1 MIDHHP
7 AAVRTGH
14 ALPAQAQASSASRD
28 LTLAELSS
36 RVLASL
42 PRSDQRRKGLQYLD
56 GLLTVQGRKSIRNI
70 AKLLGTQASEQNLH
84 HFICDSTWDWVPIR
98 RALAEAVDD
107 ALPTRAWV
115 VRPMTIPKAGQNS
128 VGVGQH
134 FSPALGQTLNAQR
147 AVGVWAASE
156 SASVPVNWRLY
167 LPSSWHTDDAR
178 RSQAA
183 VPEGAS
189 AESLHGCAVEA
200 SRETQLGWGL
210 PVRPVVYDLDDA
222 PEPFLETLATSHAPL
237 MARVGE
243 DTLLTVVDRV
253 MGGREQSPFP
263 AHRIMAMA
271 RNMRRPVP
279 HGRPLPGRVRATP
292 LAAAVRVELP
302 AHPRGSG
309 HRQLVLLGTGDY
321 GSRWPAELW
330 LSNLTTVPMEYLARL
345 RQLTARAARDAA
357 VVADRV
363 GIRDFTGRSFTGWHR
378 HVTLASAAHAV
389 TMLGDPTRQLPHLVR

>member
-1 MIDHHP
+1 MIDHYP
-7 AAVRTGH
+7 TAVRTGQ
-14 ALPAQAQASSASRD
+14 APPAPSRSASRH
-28 LTLAELSS
+28 LVLAELSS

-84 HFICDSTWDWVPIR
+84 HFISDSTWDWVPIR

-128 VGVGQH
+128 VGVGRH

-156 SASVPVNWRLY
+156 SASVPVNWRLH

-189 AESLHGCAVEA
+189 AESLHDCAVEV

-210 PVRPVVYDLDDA
+210 PVRPVVFDLDQA
-222 PEPFLETLATSHAPL
+222 PDPLLETLATTHAPL
-237 MARVGE
+237 MARVDG
-243 DTLLTVVDRV
+243 DTPLTVTDRV
-253 MGGREQSPFP
+253 MGGREQSTLP

-271 RNMRRPVP
+271 GNMRRPVP
-279 HGRPLPGRVRATP
+279 GRRPLPGVVRGTP

-302 AHPRGSG
+302 CLRGSE
-309 HRQLVLLGTGDY
+309 HRQLVLLGMGDY

-345 RQLTARAARDAA
+345 RQLTDRAARDAA

-363 GIRDFTGRSFTGWHR
+363 GIRDFTGRSFNGWHR

-389 TMLGDPTRQLPHLVR
+389 TMLGDPPDIFLT

>member
-1 MIDHHP
+1 MIDHCP
-7 AAVRTGH
+7 PAVRTGH
-14 ALPAQAQASSASRD
+14 ALPVLPPSPSRD
-28 LTLAELSS
+28 LVLAELAS
-36 RVLASL
+36 RVFASL

-84 HFICDSTWDWVPIR
+84 HFISDSTWDWVPIR
-98 RALAEAVDD
+98 RALAEAVD
-107 ALPTRAWV
+107 ASLPTRAWV

-128 VGVGQH
+128 VGVGRH

-147 AVGVWAASE
+147 AIGVWATSE
-156 SASVPVNWRLY
+156 SAGVPVNWRLQ

-183 VPEGAS
+183 VPEGTS

-210 PVRPVVYDLDDA
+210 PVRPVVFDLDEA
-222 PEPFLETLATSHAPL
+222 SEPLLKTLATTHVPL
-237 MARVGE
+237 MARVGG
-243 DTLLTVVDRV
+243 DTLLTVTDRV
-253 MGGREQSPFP
+253 MSGREQSTLP

-271 RNMRRPVP
+271 GNMRRPVP
-279 HGRPLPGRVRATP
+279 GRRPLSGVVKDMP

-302 AHPRGSG
+302 SYPRGSE
-309 HRQLVLLGTGDY
+309 HRQLVLLGVGDY

-345 RQLTARAARDAA
+345 RQLTDRAAHDAT

-363 GIRDFTGRSFTGWHR
+363 GIRDFTGRSFNGWHR

-389 TMLGDPTRQLPHLVR
+389 TVLGDRTSHLPYIAG